1 MIEPAKSYGFSLTL
15 LVAVCAVNSAL
26 SAEKPVPEAG
36 LSERVKPAKRTRQ
49 RVDPNLPYVLII
61 GDSISIGYTP
71 HVVRMLEGKANA
83 IHARGNN
90 AGTSLGSE
98 RLTVW
103 LGKTKWDIIHFNWGA
118 HDLKRVEVAGTAR
131 NSPNPHDPQQADIAT
146 YEENMKVLVGQL
158 KATGAKLIFA
168 TTAPFT
174 PVRKGASPF
183 RDPEDVPRY
192 NSVAL
197 KIMKENGIKI
207 NDLYSFALPKLKD
220 IQRPHNVHF
229 TREGSEVLAQQVVQT
244 ILEELGQESAAP
256 D

>member
-1 MIEPAKSYGFSLTL
+1 MRPKLLTML
-15 LVAVCAVNSAL
+15 LAVVCAGNFGI

-36 LSERVKPAKRTRQ
+36 LSEPAKRAKRARP

-71 HVVRMLEGKANA
+71 HVVRMLEGKANV

-90 AGTSLGSE
+90 QGTSLGRE
-98 RLTVW
+98 RLTAW
-103 LGKTKWDIIHFNWGA
+103 LGNKKWDIIHFNWGA
-118 HDLKRVEVAGTAR
+118 HDLKRVEVAGTAQ
-131 NSPNPHDPQQADIAT
+131 NSPNPDDPQQADLAT
-146 YEENMKVLVGQL
+146 YEENMRVLVGQL
-158 KATGAKLIFA
+158 KATGAKLVFA

-192 NSVAL
+192 NGVAI

-229 TREGSEVLAQQVVQT
+229 TREGSEVLAQQVART
-244 ILEELGQESAAP
+244 ILEEISQKSTAP